1 MATTPTHPLDTELRA
16 RLRAHK
22 MKQSTLAQRI
32 GRKPAWLNKYIHG
45 AGHATVDDVIRIVA
59 VLSGLDAPRLTVAE
73 QQLLHQWRRLK
84 TTEAQQAVL
93 DHLDF
98 VAGRRPGSAAR
109 PVRPAPGTTHKGSGK
124 P

>member
-1 MATTPTHPLDTELRA
+1 
-16 RLRAHK
+16 
-22 MKQSTLAQRI
+22 
-32 GRKPAWLNKYIHG
+32 
-45 AGHATVDDVIRIVA
+45 
-59 VLSGLDAPRLTVAE
+59 LTVAE

-98 VAGRRPGSAAR
+98 VAGRRPGSTAR
-109 PVRPAPGTTHKGSGK
+109 PRRLAPGTTRKGSGK